1 MQITDSHSNYY
12 IPSDFLVIIY
22 YLYALNMQKSR
33 DKLPYRETT
42 ICFVIYKGKIICKIG
57 GGGKYIKF
65 PGGGVDN
72 GETPEKAVK
81 RELLEEL

>member
-1 MQITDSHSNYY
+1 MQR
-12 IPSDFLVIIY
+12 
-22 YLYALNMQKSR
+22 SR
-33 DKLPYRETT
+33 EKLPYRETT

-57 GGGKYIKF
+57 GGGTYIKF
-65 PGGGVDN
+65 PGGGVDK